1 MGSIRNPIVW
11 RLSPYLCTE
20 RQKMSGYTVK
30 VWKLKVKEL
39 KEVIECFD
47 DYETGDMD
55 NYAEVICNHLHE
67 EHLNVSAEG
76 MY

>member
-1 MGSIRNPIVW
+1 
-11 RLSPYLCTE
+11 
-20 RQKMSGYTVK
+20 MSGYTVK